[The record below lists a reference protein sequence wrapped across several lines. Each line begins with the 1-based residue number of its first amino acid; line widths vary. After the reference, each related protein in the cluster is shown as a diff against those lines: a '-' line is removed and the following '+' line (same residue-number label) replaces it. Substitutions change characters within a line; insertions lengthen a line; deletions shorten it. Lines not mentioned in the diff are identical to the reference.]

1 MKHQRPYVILGLIGL
16 TIKLAS
22 QLIPFNEGIG
32 DAAGWL
38 LVILAIRSLV
48 KEKILYILLTFFV
61 GLSINNLFD
70 EIFFDPTK
78 LQWNEAIFALIGL
91 IWLIYKT
98 TKKWREKN

>member
-48 KEKILYILLTFFV
+48 KEKILYMLLTFFV

-98 TKKWREKN
+98 IIKWRKKN